1 MSPSRGH
8 REGPHRRNVCPHRA
22 RAAVQGAEVVVTAT
36 PRMKTRGGRTAG
48 GLLSPELAGGE
59 GFRETAGRG
68 HLRRAW
74 KQDASQARG
83 WGAGDKGNGGS
94 HQLGR
99 SLADNVAFAM
109 VMRPGRA
116 EAPVSHPCHP
126 SPRRLPPDGP
136 ALGRPVPLSREG
148 RERTG
153 EHTSHDFCLEVTHIA
168 LAHCPSAFVFG
179 QVGTHNPPA
188 E

>member
-8 REGPHRRNVCPHRA
+8 REGPHRRNVCPRRA

-48 GLLSPELAGGE
+48 GLLSPELAGGRGVPRDCWE
-59 GFRETAGRG
+59 GTLAPGLEAGCQSG
-68 HLRRAW
+68 TGVGGGGQGKRRKSPA
-74 KQDASQARG
+74 QSEPCRRRRFCRDDEA
-83 WGAGDKGNGGS
+83 GAHGG
-94 HQLGR
+94 
-99 SLADNVAFAM
+99 
-109 VMRPGRA
+109 
-116 EAPVSHPCHP
+116 PVSHPCHP
-126 SPRRLPPDGP
+126 SPRCLPPDGP

-148 RERTG
+148 RERTA
-153 EHTSHDFCLEVTHIA
+153 EHTSHDFCLEATHIA